1 MNIQYALFEKVDLPP
16 TENGK
21 YVAVV
26 NGNYFYIGDILY
38 FILQKLKEKSG
49 AEEIKSYLRLKKEI
63 NVEDDVLESIL
74 EEAVEKLKLDKNPE
88 DIVSTGRSR
97 YIYLNAEIIKENLLQ
112 KITNP
117 FTFLF
122 KGKLFLVLLLSSFF
136 ITGYH
141 IFNVATFGDNAGRV
155 LLSAGNLGIIY
166 LVIGLI
172 LFAHEMGHATACKR
186 YDVSPKNISF
196 GFYLIF
202 PVFFTDV
209 TKAWVLTKKNRIVI
223 NCGGIYFQLLINT
236 LLIAFYALTPNK
248 SETASIMLNAIIFT
262 NTSVVIYSLIPFM
275 RYDGYWIYSDFFDL
289 PNLMKRSFKYPFA
302 LFDKTNK
309 TEGDKINWPLLAYSL
324 SNYVL
329 LIFFFIVMTKFYQN
343 SIVYFKDYLESGNLS
358 SLFTREN
365 FKGIFRMIIFAGM
378 TIVVLYRFIKAGRNF
393 INQI

>member
-49 AEEIKSYLRLKKEI
+49 AEEIKSYLRLQKEI

-329 LIFFFIVMTKFYQN
+329 LIFFFIVMAKFYQN
-343 SIVYFKDYLESGNLS
+343 SIIYFKDYLESGNIS

-365 FKGIFRMIIFAGM
+365 FKGIFRMIIFAAM